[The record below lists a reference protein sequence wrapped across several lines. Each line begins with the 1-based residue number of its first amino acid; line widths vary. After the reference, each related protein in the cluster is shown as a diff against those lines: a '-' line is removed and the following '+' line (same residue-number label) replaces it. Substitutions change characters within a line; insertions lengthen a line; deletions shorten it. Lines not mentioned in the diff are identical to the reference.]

1 VPRPFPE
8 LLQRLKEGTL
18 SPEETQQL
26 IVGLS
31 KRELPAETKRLLLQ
45 QLRQPIADSEI
56 DPRLVALL
64 EAKIPDILSKRH
76 RIIDMPALRYAAV
89 AAALLIAAAG
99 VYLLG
104 SKPIAEPNG
113 IVKTSSKAPDIA
125 PGKQG
130 AILTLA
136 DGHTVVL
143 DSLGNGVVATQ
154 SGAKVILQDGQ
165 LAYRP
170 DASGSATLTYNVMT
184 TPKGRQFQL
193 TLPDGTKVWLDAAS
207 SLRYPTEFTGSTRRV
222 ELTGEAYFEVAPAKA
237 GVAPFIVD
245 VNHTSQVQ
253 VLGTHFNINAYP
265 DEPGASTT
273 LLEGAVRIVNGDQ
286 KATLSPGQQSQTTN
300 DNSAIKVIPN
310 ANTEKAL
317 AWKNGV
323 FDFQD
328 ASLEQVMR
336 QLQRWYDIEVVY
348 EKGIPKLEFVGRME
362 RDLSL
367 SAVLNG
373 LQMSK
378 VHFRLEAGRKLIVL
392 P

>member
-1 VPRPFPE
+1 MPRPFPE